1 MWLYHSKLPPNR
13 NLHVAYKFVS
23 VMVLKALL
31 KVLDRIFGT
40 RFFKYRKRTQ
50 IRNAVGAVQLEQGR

>member
-1 MWLYHSKLPPNR
+1 
-13 NLHVAYKFVS
+13 
-23 VMVLKALL
+23 MVLKALL